1 MKKEYD
7 ICLMNPPY
15 GKNANLAIQFVNN
28 SSKLA
33 KTTIAILPRTL
44 RKTAT
49 QNRINKKLHLISDEN
64 TPDNTFGI
72 ELATCVQQWTEK
84 STDRE
89 STKIYTKHMVSDYF
103 EFTTRDKGDVCI
115 PRVGRY
121 GTGEVIPRNKDMGHR
136 HNYLERSPNTTYY
149 LKIKRPDSIKKLEK
163 LYPKFQEASR
173 DVVGPNSLS
182 IDNLV
187 KIFMEAYVK

>member
-1 MKKEYD
+1 MIK
-7 ICLMNPPY
+7 
-15 GKNANLAIQFVNN
+15 
-28 SSKLA
+28 
-33 KTTIAILPRTL
+33 
-44 RKTAT
+44 
-49 QNRINKKLHLISDEN
+49 
-64 TPDNTFGI
+64 
-72 ELATCVQQWTEK
+72 
-84 STDRE
+84 
-89 STKIYTKHMVSDYF
+89 DYF

-149 LKIKRPDSIKKLEK
+149 LKIKRPDAIKKLEK
-163 LYPKFQEASR
+163 LYSKFQIASR

-187 KIFMEAYVK
+187 KIFMETYVK